1 MRETLTTHDIVK
13 LIKQARKSF
22 VFTDRN
28 NWMKKDENVSF
39 DITMGSHEPH
49 QGLRGC

>member
-1 MRETLTTHDIVK
+1 MQETLTTNDTVK

-28 NWMKKDENVSF
+28 IWMKKDENFSF